1 MNNVIKWLQGFMIG
15 IKSVLSYTRVTQEGW
30 HARVLNGKETYESFW
45 SWQRGC
51 RLGFSLR
58 NKF

>member
-1 MNNVIKWLQGFMIG
+1 MIG

-30 HARVLNGKETYESFW
+30 RVRVLNGKESYESFW

-51 RLGFSLR
+51 RAGFSLR